1 MQWKP
6 NVTVAA
12 IAERD
17 GCFLVVEE
25 KADDLVV
32 INQPAGHLEKDESL
46 LDAVKREVMEETAWE
61 FIPESIIG
69 IYMYPNQHTDITYL
83 RVCFYGRCEKHFP
96 DQSLDNGIMRA
107 LWLSRNELENNL
119 SKLRSP
125 MVLNCIDDYLAG
137 KTYPLELLNHH
148 LPGSCD

>member
-17 GCFLVVEE
+17 GLFLVVEE

-32 INQPAGHLEKDESL
+32 INQPAGHLESDETL
-46 LDAVKREVMEETAWE
+46 LEAVAREVMEETAWQ
-61 FIPESIIG
+61 FAPESIIG
-69 IYMYPNQHTDITYL
+69 IYMYPNPHNDITYL
-83 RVCFYGRCEKHFP
+83 RVCFYGNCEKHFP
-96 DQSLDNGIMRA
+96 DHSLDDGVLRA
-107 LWLSRNELENNL
+107 VWMSRKELEDNR

-137 KTYPLELLNHH
+137 KSYSLDLLNHY
-148 LPGSCD
+148 LPDS